1 MTVKITSD
9 STCDLSP
16 ELLRQYDI
24 SITPLSVCC
33 GEKIG
38 ADGTEITPDDI
49 YEYVH
54 AEGKLP
60 QTSAV
65 NVADYVEEFHRWT
78 KQGCC
83 VVHFCISSDFSST
96 YQNACLAA
104 KEVGNVFV
112 VDSRNLS
119 TGQGLLVLHAA
130 EMAAN
135 GYYAQEIWETCSA
148 MAKRVEASFVI
159 DSLDYLY
166 KGGRCSAL
174 GAFGGNLL
182 RLKPCIEVRNGKM
195 TPGKKYRGKIE
206 KVMLQYVEDRL
217 QNRTDIDKHR
227 IFITHTKCSP
237 EAVQAVRDK
246 ILEIAPDFEEILE
259 TTAGATITSHCGPNT
274 LGVLFVRKDSCD
286 RSRHVWL

>member
-16 ELLRQYDI
+16 ELLRQYDV

-33 GEKIG
+33 GERVG

-65 NVADYVEEFHRWT
+65 NVADYMEEFHRWT
-78 KQGCC
+78 KQGCY
-83 VVHFCISSDFSST
+83 VVHFCLGSEFSST

-112 VDSRNLS
+112 VDSCNLS
-119 TGQGLLVLHAA
+119 TGQGLLVLRAA
-130 EMAAN
+130 EMATQ
-135 GYYAQEIWETCSA
+135 GYYAQEIWRTCTA
-148 MAKRVEASFVI
+148 LTKQVEASFVV

-174 GAFGGNLL
+174 GAFGANLL
-182 RLKPCIEVRNGKM
+182 RIKPCIEVRNGKM
-195 TPGKKYRGKIE
+195 IPAKKYRGRIE

-217 QNRTDIDKHR
+217 RARSDIDKSR
-227 IFITHTKCSP
+227 IFITHTACSP
-237 EAVQAVRDK
+237 EAVRAVHDK
-246 ILEIAPDFEEILE
+246 VLELAPDFQDVLN

-274 LGVLFVRKDSCD
+274 LGILFLRT
-286 RSRHVWL
+286 R

>member
-1 MTVKITSD
+1 MTVKIISD

-33 GEKIG
+33 GERVG

-65 NVADYVEEFHRWT
+65 NVTDYMEEFRRWT

-246 ILEIAPDFEEILE
+246 ILEIVPDFEEILE

-274 LGVLFVRKDSCD
+274 LGILFVRKD
-286 RSRHVWL
+286 

>member
-1 MTVKITSD
+1 VTVKIISD

-16 ELLRQYDI
+16 ELLRQYDV

-60 QTSAV
+60 LTSAV
-65 NVADYVEEFHRWT
+65 NVADYMEEFHRWT

-83 VVHFCISSDFSST
+83 VVHFCISSDFSRT

-182 RLKPCIEVRNGKM
+182 RLKPCIEVRDGKM
-195 TPGKKYRGKIE
+195 TPGKKYRGRIE

-227 IFITHTKCSP
+227 IFITHTNAARKLSKRY
-237 EAVQAVRDK
+237 VIKYWKLHR
-246 ILEIAPDFEEILE
+246 IL
-259 TTAGATITSHCGPNT
+259 
-274 LGVLFVRKDSCD
+274 R
-286 RSRHVWL
+286 RY

>member
-1 MTVKITSD
+1 MNVKITSD

-16 ELLRQYDI
+16 ELLRQYDV

-33 GEKIG
+33 GERVG

-65 NVADYVEEFHRWT
+65 NVADYMEEFHRWT

-148 MAKRVEASFVI
+148 MTKRVEASFVI

-182 RLKPCIEVRNGKM
+182 RLKPCIEVRDGKM
-195 TPGKKYRGKIE
+195 TPGKKYRGRIE

-246 ILEIAPDFEEILE
+246 IQKIMPDFEEILE

-274 LGVLFVRKDSCD
+274 LGILFVRKG
-286 RSRHVWL
+286 

>member
-1 MTVKITSD
+1 MNVKITSD

-16 ELLRQYDI
+16 ELLRQYDV

-33 GEKIG
+33 GERVG

-65 NVADYVEEFHRWT
+65 NVADYAEEFHRWT

-148 MAKRVEASFVI
+148 MTKRVEASFVI
-159 DSLDYLY
+159 DSLDYLN

-182 RLKPCIEVRNGKM
+182 RLKPCIEVRDGKM
-195 TPGKKYRGKIE
+195 TPGKKYRGRIE

-246 ILEIAPDFEEILE
+246 IQKIMPDFEEILE

-274 LGVLFVRKDSCD
+274 LGILFVRKG
-286 RSRHVWL
+286 

>member
-1 MTVKITSD
+1 MNVKIASY

-33 GEKIG
+33 GERIG

-49 YEYVH
+49 YEYVRS
-54 AEGKLP
+54 EGKLP

-65 NVADYVEEFHRWT
+65 NVADYTAEFQRWT
-78 KQGCC
+78 KQDCC

-119 TGQGLLVLHAA
+119 TGQGLLVLHGA

-217 QNRTDIDKHR
+217 RNRTDIDKHR

-237 EAVQAVRDK
+237 IAVQAVRDK
-246 ILEIAPDFEEILE
+246 IQEIMPDFEEILE

-274 LGVLFVRKDSCD
+274 LGILFVRKD
-286 RSRHVWL
+286 

>member
-182 RLKPCIEVRNGKM
+182 RLKPCIEVRDGKM
-195 TPGKKYRGKIE
+195 TPGKKYRGRIE

-274 LGVLFVRKDSCD
+274 LGILFVRKD
-286 RSRHVWL
+286 